1 VKDRIYHLKSANP
14 DNNKP
19 IPVDLVTAS
28 GSGLDPHISVDN
40 ALLQAERVAKARG
53 ISRDLLRKMVESRTE
68 GRNLGIL
75 GEPMVNVLMLNLDLD
90 STL

>member
-1 VKDRIYHLKSANP
+1 
-14 DNNKP
+14 
-19 IPVDLVTAS
+19 
-28 GSGLDPHISVDN
+28 
-40 ALLQAERVAKARG
+40 
-53 ISRDLLRKMVESRTE
+53 MVESRTE